1 MASRPTPTV
10 TETQVQERCRD
21 LILRLRS
28 TGRES
33 GRSEAASMVAEVQRR
48 VDAIFNQFLDQHVYN
63 GQGHIRENL
72 LAVLT
77 RAKNP
82 DTVLEAF
89 LVELY
94 HEAIK
99 REKELVGSQISKV
112 EREEM
117 EDLSK
122 KVSEENANK
131 NKKGMMP
138 DHNGS
143 HKETSI

>member
-1 MASRPTPTV
+1 MI

-28 TGRES
+28 TGTNS
-33 GRSEAASMVAEVQRR
+33 GRNEAASMVAEVQRR
-48 VDAIFNQFLDQHVYN
+48 VDAIFDRLLDQHVYD
-63 GQGHIRENL
+63 GQGRIRENL
-72 LAVLT
+72 LGVLK

-82 DTVLEAF
+82 DAVLEAF

-99 REKELVGSQISKV
+99 REKELVGSQISKA

-122 KVSEENANK
+122 KASEENANK
-131 NKKGMMP
+131 NKKGMIP

-143 HKETSI
+143 HKETSV